1 MYKELVISIIIVTSI
16 FVLDYITQK
25 YTDNVINEAIQDLNT
40 IKIALKERKEE
51 EEGLNEEE
59 NEEETSEIE
68 KNNET
73 EEQNEIEE
81 QNETEETN
89 EGEEEN
95 ETEETNDE
103 EENEIE
109 ETNDEEKNETEETN
123 EGKEEIE
130 KLDEDE
136 KILKQASENYEKWL
150 KYHKRLAF
158 YIEHNELE
166 KVETNYV
173 AGKSFIENAKYE
185 DAISEI
191 EKTIFVLKHIND
203 KYSVNLENIF

>member
-1 MYKELVISIIIVTSI
+1 MYKELVISIIIVVSI

-59 NEEETSEIE
+59 NE
-68 KNNET
+68 T
-73 EEQNEIEE
+73 EEI
-81 QNETEETN
+81 N
-89 EGEEEN
+89 EGEEEF
-95 ETEETNDE
+95 
-103 EENEIE
+103 
-109 ETNDEEKNETEETN
+109 
-123 EGKEEIE
+123 EG
-130 KLDEDE
+130 LDEDE
-136 KILKQASENYEKWL
+136 KILKLASDNYEKWL
-150 KYHKRLAF
+150 KYHRRLAF

-173 AGKSFIENAKYE
+173 TGKSFIENAKYE
-185 DAISEI
+185 DAMSEV
-191 EKTIFVLKHIND
+191 EKTIFVLQHIND

>member
-59 NEEETSEIE
+59 NEKETSEIE

-89 EGEEEN
+89 EN
-95 ETEETNDE
+95 E
-103 EENEIE
+103 
-109 ETNDEEKNETEETN
+109 
-123 EGKEEIE
+123 EEIE

-173 AGKSFIENAKYE
+173 TGKSFIENAKYE
-185 DAISEI
+185 DAMSEV
-191 EKTIFVLKHIND
+191 EKTIYVLQHIND
-203 KYSVNLENIF
+203 KYSINLENIF